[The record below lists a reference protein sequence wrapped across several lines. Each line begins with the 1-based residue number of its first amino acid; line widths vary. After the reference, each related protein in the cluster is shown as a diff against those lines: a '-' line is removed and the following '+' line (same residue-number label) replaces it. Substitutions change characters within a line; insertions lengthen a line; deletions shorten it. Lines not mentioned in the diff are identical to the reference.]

1 MNINVNS
8 IVISKLIWAKS
19 NSQFLIGYLDK
30 VIRPLVSVL
39 SKINTLKH
47 AYVKIFKVFF
57 KNVFS
62 FYHKQIHPVTNYK
75 AIKNKINKRRQHRT
89 IFFLT
94 KKQWKNKTRWNYSLL
109 PSRRPLAR
117 SHFFNNFSLL
127 ELINSFSISLIFLIV
142 ILKLSKFNYLV
153 FLALQK

>member
-1 MNINVNS
+1 MKYHTKTFWFSTRKLVFQKILVNILNINVNS

-89 IFFLT
+89 IFF
-94 KKQWKNKTRWNYSLL
+94 
-109 PSRRPLAR
+109 
-117 SHFFNNFSLL
+117 
-127 ELINSFSISLIFLIV
+127 
-142 ILKLSKFNYLV
+142 
-153 FLALQK
+153 